1 MYKICKTEE
10 STARQRSVEQALQ
23 QMMLSKR
30 IENISV
36 RELCVAAG
44 IPRNSFYR
52 YFDSCEDVLYALID
66 HTLLDINEDAFLHW
80 NGSPNLELSDLEHY
94 FETWYH
100 KREFLDALS
109 KNGCSWLLVD
119 RIEALMDKGKDTTSM
134 SQNFA
139 RKQAWYIPTYAT
151 YAIMLRWHKH
161 GFPDTPQAM
170 AKVTFEMFS
179 DSCISMGNSFL

>member
-1 MYKICKTEE
+1 MYKICKTDE
-10 STARQRSVEQALQ
+10 SVARQRSVEQTLQ
-23 QMMLSKR
+23 QLMLSKR

-36 RELCVAAG
+36 SELCMAAG

-52 YFDSCEDVLYALID
+52 YFDSCEDALYAMID

-80 NGSPNLELSDLEHY
+80 NGNQNLELADMEHY

-100 KREFLDALS
+100 KREFLDALA

-119 RIEALMDKGKDTTSM
+119 RIEALMDKGKDTTS
-134 SQNFA
+134 QQKNFA
-139 RKQAWYIPTYAT
+139 REQSWYILTYAT

-161 GFPDTPQAM
+161 GFPDTPQEM

-179 DSCISMGNSFL
+179 DSCISMRNSFL

>member
-1 MYKICKTEE
+1 MYKLCKTEE

-23 QMMLSKR
+23 QMMLTKR

-36 RELCVAAG
+36 SELCMAAG

-80 NGSPNLELSDLEHY
+80 NGNQNLELPDLEHY
-94 FETWYH
+94 FEIWYH

-109 KNGCSWLLVD
+109 KKWPLMASCRQNGAA
-119 RIEALMDKGKDTTSM
+119 EGQGKG
-134 SQNFA
+134 
-139 RKQAWYIPTYAT
+139 YCIPAAEFCPGTDPIY
-151 YAIMLRWHKH
+151 
-161 GFPDTPQAM
+161 
-170 AKVTFEMFS
+170 
-179 DSCISMGNSFL
+179 SCLCCRCYHASLA